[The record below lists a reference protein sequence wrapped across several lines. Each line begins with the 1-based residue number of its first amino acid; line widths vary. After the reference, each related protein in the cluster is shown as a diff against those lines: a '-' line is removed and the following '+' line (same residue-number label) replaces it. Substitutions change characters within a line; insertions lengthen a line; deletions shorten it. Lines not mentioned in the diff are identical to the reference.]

1 MLDRDAL
8 PDALP
13 DALLDDAA
21 RQRLARRWGSR
32 AGPWLAALP
41 GLAADCCQRWDLT
54 LDRAMPGGT
63 AAVFAGRAAGRPV
76 VLKLM
81 PDPVIAAGEAA
92 ALRAWAATPH
102 AAGLLAADEPSGAL
116 LLEFVPGTL
125 VSAAP
130 RLPPAAAV
138 AALLRGLRDVPPG
151 AAAGLAPLAGRVDF
165 MYDLAERHR
174 VSRPAGPL
182 VTGGPMVPVSTVV
195 SAGLVR
201 RGYAAAR
208 ALADGGPDGLVHGDL
223 HPANVLAAGPGRG
236 LVAIDPRPSRGD
248 PDLDVVDFA
257 LTRATSARQVR
268 DRIRRLAGLVPGLD
282 ADRAWRWCTAIA
294 VLNAMISLRKGAP
307 AAHTALLLDLAAS
320 T

>member
-1 MLDRDAL
+1 MLDQDAPL
-8 PDALP
+8 GARP

-21 RQRLARRWGSR
+21 RQRLAGRWGSR

-41 GLAADCCQRWDLT
+41 GLAADCCRRWDLT

-81 PDPVIAAGEAA
+81 PDPAIAAGEAA

-174 VSRPAGPL
+174 VSRPAGPWFRAAL
-182 VTGGPMVPVSTVV
+182 WFW
-195 SAGLVR
+195 SA
-201 RGYAAAR
+201 
-208 ALADGGPDGLVHGDL
+208 PSCQ
-223 HPANVLAAGPGRG
+223 PAWCDVATPPPGRW
-236 LVAIDPRPSRGD
+236 P
-248 PDLDVVDFA
+248 
-257 LTRATSARQVR
+257 T
-268 DRIRRLAGLVPGLD
+268 AGRTG
-282 ADRAWRWCTAIA
+282 WCTATCTRPTCWRPGRTGPGGHRPA
-294 VLNAMISLRKGAP
+294 SEPGRPGPRRRGLRADPGDQRPAGPRPDPAAAPAWCPAWTRTGPGAGAP
-307 AAHTALLLDLAAS
+307 PSPCS
-320 T
+320 TP